1 MMQPRWKSL
10 TGPEKLN
17 KELPYDLAI
26 SLLLC
31 IKKNGNQ
38 ELEQIYIHSC
48 SYMSVSNSQKV
59 EATQMFITDKWINEM
74 LQHR

>member
-1 MMQPRWKSL
+1 MMQPLWKSL

-17 KELPYDLAI
+17 KELPCDLAI

-31 IKKNGNQ
+31 IKKKGNQ
-38 ELEQIYIHSC
+38 ELEQICMHSC

-59 EATQMFITDKWINEM
+59 EATQMFVTDKWINEM